1 MQRKRWGLPVAL
13 GLITAVL
20 LVAALWPKETPQR
33 TLVVAARDLGA
44 GTTLVAA
51 DLTTAQAPADAA
63 RAPADAVADP
73 GRFVGQTLAVVRFA
87 GEPVTPRHI
96 GPAVTLAPDER
107 GIAVKVQSD
116 TGLAG
121 LLRPGMKVGLV
132 ATLADG
138 DRDIYAKSLLEGLRV
153 VYVSPDFQARP
164 YTPATA
170 SATVT
175 KSGGGALGM
184 DSAPATS
191 ATGNTGTVREG
202 VLVLAASTQA
212 QPVRYETITDT
223 LKLAAGG
230 VTPALGLAPTPVPET
245 KWSGSAGAS
254 VTGTLPLT
262 TTATTAP
269 RPPPVVKP
277 KEPPVRWVIPVE
289 LIAALNAAQNSS
301 FTLVLLPEASQF
313 YTTAGLTL
321 ADMRNRA
328 ASEEPRR

>member
-1 MQRKRWGLPVAL
+1 MQRKRWGLPIAL

-44 GTTLVAA
+44 GTALVAA
-51 DLTTAQAPADAA
+51 DLTTTQVDVAG
-63 RAPADAVADP
+63 APADAVSDP
-73 GRFVGQTLAVVRFA
+73 GRLIGQTLAVVRFA
-87 GEPVTPRHI
+87 GESVTPRHI

-107 GIAVKVQSD
+107 GIAVKVQAD

-121 LLRPGMKVGLV
+121 LLRPGMKVGIL
-132 ATLADG
+132 ATLVDG

-170 SATVT
+170 SATVS
-175 KSGGGALGM
+175 KSGGSALGV
-184 DSAPATS
+184 DSTPATS
-191 ATGNTGTVREG
+191 STGSTGTVREG

-223 LKLAAGG
+223 LKLAA
-230 VTPALGLAPTPVPET
+230 
-245 KWSGSAGAS
+245 SGTI
-254 VTGTLPLT
+254 TGTLPLT

-269 RPPPVVKP
+269 RPTPTPKP
-277 KEPPVRWVIPVE
+277 KEPTVRWVIPVE
-289 LIAALNAAQNSS
+289 LIAALNAAGDGS
-301 FTLVLLPEASQF
+301 FTLVLLPEAPQL

-321 ADMRNRA
+321 ADVRTPV
-328 ASEEPRR
+328 ETVEPRR

>member
-1 MQRKRWGLPVAL
+1 MQRKRWGLPIAL

-51 DLTTAQAPADAA
+51 DLITAQVDAA
-63 RAPADAVADP
+63 RAPADAIADP
-73 GRFVGQTLAVVRFA
+73 GRLVGQTLAVVRFA
-87 GEPVTPRHI
+87 SEPVTPRHI

-107 GIAVKVQSD
+107 GIAVKVQAD

-121 LLRPGMKVGLV
+121 LLRPGMKVGMV

-170 SATVT
+170 SASVS
-175 KSGGGALGM
+175 KSGSTGALGM

-191 ATGNTGTVREG
+191 STGSSGTVREG

-230 VTPALGLAPTPVPET
+230 PTPALGLAPTPVPET

-262 TTATTAP
+262 TTTATAP
-269 RPPPVVKP
+269 RPTPTVKP

-301 FTLVLLPEASQF
+301 FTLVLLPEAPQV

-321 ADMRNRA
+321 TDVR
-328 ASEEPRR
+328 EQIPTPEPRR

>member
-1 MQRKRWGLPVAL
+1 MHRKRWGLPIAL

-20 LVAALWPKETPQR
+20 LVAALWPKEAPQR

-44 GTTLVAA
+44 GTALVAA
-51 DLTTAQAPADAA
+51 DLITAQVDAA
-63 RAPADAVADP
+63 RAPADAIVEP
-73 GRFVGQTLAVVRFA
+73 GRLVGQTLAVVRFA

-107 GIAVKVQSD
+107 GIAVKVQAD

-121 LLRPGMKVGLV
+121 LLRPGMKVGMV

-138 DRDIYAKSLLEGLRV
+138 DRDINAKSLLEGLRV

-164 YTPATA
+164 YTPATT
-170 SATVT
+170 SATVS
-175 KSGGGALGM
+175 KSGSTGALGM

-191 ATGNTGTVREG
+191 SAGSSGTVREG

-223 LKLAAGG
+223 LKLATGG
-230 VTPALGLAPTPVPET
+230 AI
-245 KWSGSAGAS
+245 
-254 VTGTLPLT
+254 TGTLPLT
-262 TTATTAP
+262 TTTTAP
-269 RPPPVVKP
+269 RPTPTVKP

-301 FTLVLLPEASQF
+301 FTLVLLPEAPQV

-321 ADMRNRA
+321 TDVR
-328 ASEEPRR
+328 EQIPTPEPRR

>member
-1 MQRKRWGLPVAL
+1 MQRKRWGLPIAL

-20 LVAALWPKETPQR
+20 LVAALWPKEVPQR

-51 DLTTAQAPADAA
+51 DLTTAQVDAT
-63 RAPADAVADP
+63 RAPADAIADP
-73 GRFVGQTLAVVRFA
+73 SRLVGQTLAVVRFA

-107 GIAVKVQSD
+107 GIAVKVQAD

-121 LLRPGMKVGLV
+121 LLRPGMKVGMV

-170 SATVT
+170 SATVS
-175 KSGGGALGM
+175 KSGSAGALGM

-191 ATGNTGTVREG
+191 SAGSSGTVREG

-230 VTPALGLAPTPVPET
+230 PI
-245 KWSGSAGAS
+245 
-254 VTGTLPLT
+254 TGTLPLT
-262 TTATTAP
+262 TTTTAP
-269 RPPPVVKP
+269 RPTPTAKP

-301 FTLVLLPEASQF
+301 FTLVLLPEAPQV

-321 ADMRNRA
+321 TDVR
-328 ASEEPRR
+328 EQIPTPEPRR